1 MYNAIH
7 FQISA
12 TQKGN
17 VAATMGSHELLVTEL
32 LLCNM
37 FEEMKPEEIAAVL
50 SCLVCESKSNIDL
63 EQINEQSL
71 INVNI
76 RGIKNIP

>member
-1 MYNAIH
+1 
-7 FQISA
+7 
-12 TQKGN
+12 
-17 VAATMGSHELLVTEL
+17 MGSHALLITEL

-63 EQINEQSL
+63 KS
-71 INVNI
+71 
-76 RGIKNIP
+76 IKEKNLVEV